1 MTTTLNGKF
10 KIGEPNE
17 YESVYGYQKQR
28 FPVLNEQGGEVG
40 AIKEELVMD
49 GAGNVVAKMYY
60 TRNLTRP
67 HGAKRFYDSPQALI
81 LAFGGTIDRTTTLT
95 SVTVKHGKKHKLVEE
110 TGEADDGGLEALTKE
125 MEAYDEAKLDEEN
138 GQQNAD

>member
-28 FPVLNEQGGEVG
+28 FPVLNEQGSEVG

-81 LAFGGTIDRTTTLT
+81 LAFGGTIDRTVALPLVKVKRGKQKPVEHETVEQAEIAQEPGEQEPVET
-95 SVTVKHGKKHKLVEE
+95 S
-110 TGEADDGGLEALTKE
+110 AD
-125 MEAYDEAKLDEEN
+125 
-138 GQQNAD
+138 